1 MIELKGKSAIVTGSA
16 RGIGKSIAEKLA
28 SLGASVVINDVSE
41 EAAKTTA
48 AEIASKYGVETLAN
62 NNDISKEDQ
71 AEALVEA
78 CVSKFGKVDIL
89 VNNAGITRDTLMLR
103 MKKEQWDQVIAVN
116 LTGTFLTTKAAFKQ
130 MMSARSG
137 AIVNLSSIAGVN
149 GNLGQTNYS
158 ASKAGV
164 IGFTKSAALEG
175 AMRGVR
181 VNAIAP
187 GFIATDMTAAI
198 PDKIKEV
205 MLKSIPLARAGQ
217 PEDIANGVAFL
228 VSDFAS
234 YITGQ
239 VLEINGG
246 GFRPAG

>member
-1 MIELKGKSAIVTGSA
+1 MIELKGKVAVVTGAA

-28 SLGASVVINDVSE
+28 SLGAAVVINDISE
-41 EAAKTTA
+41 EAVKKCAE
-48 AEIASKYGVETLAN
+48 EIAAKYGVETLPYAC
-62 NNDISKEDQ
+62 DISQEDQ
-71 AEALVEA
+71 ADALIEA
-78 CVSKFGKVDIL
+78 CVKKFGKIDIL
-89 VNNAGITRDTLMLR
+89 VNNAGITRDSLMLR

-116 LTGTFLTTKAAFKQ
+116 LTGTFLCTKAAFKH

-137 AIVNLSSIAGVN
+137 AIVNLSSIAGLN

-164 IGFTKSAALEG
+164 IGFTKSVALEG

-181 VNAIAP
+181 CNAIAP

-198 PDKIKEV
+198 PDRIKEV
-205 MLKSIPLARAGQ
+205 MLKSIPLSRAGT

-228 VSDFAS
+228 VSDMSS

>member
-28 SLGASVVINDVSE
+28 SLGASVVINDVSD
-41 EAAKTTA
+41 EAAKATA
-48 AEIASKYGVETLAN
+48 AEIASKFGVETLEN
-62 NNDISKEDQ
+62 TNDISKEDQ

-78 CVSKFGKVDIL
+78 CVAKFGKVDIL
-89 VNNAGITRDTLMLR
+89 VNNAGITRDTLLLR

-116 LTGTFLTTKAAFKQ
+116 LTGTFLTTKAAFKH

-175 AMRGVR
+175 AMRGIR

-205 MLKSIPLARAGQ
+205 MLKSIPLARAGL

-228 VSDFAS
+228 VSDMAS

-239 VLEINGG
+239 ILEINGG

>member
-1 MIELKGKSAIVTGSA
+1 MIDLKGKSAVVTGSA

-28 SLGASVVINDVSE
+28 SLGAAVVINDINE
-41 EAAKTTA
+41 EAAKATA
-48 AEIASKYGVETLAN
+48 AEIATKYGVETLAHAC
-62 NNDISKEDQ
+62 DISKEED
-71 AEALVEA
+71 ADAMIDA
-78 CVSKFGKVDIL
+78 CVKKFGKIDIL

-116 LTGTFLTTKAAFKQ
+116 LTGTFLCTKAAFKH

-181 VNAIAP
+181 CNAIAP

-205 MLKSIPLARAGQ
+205 MLKSIPLARAGL

-228 VSDFAS
+228 VSDLSS

-239 VLEINGG
+239 ILEINGG